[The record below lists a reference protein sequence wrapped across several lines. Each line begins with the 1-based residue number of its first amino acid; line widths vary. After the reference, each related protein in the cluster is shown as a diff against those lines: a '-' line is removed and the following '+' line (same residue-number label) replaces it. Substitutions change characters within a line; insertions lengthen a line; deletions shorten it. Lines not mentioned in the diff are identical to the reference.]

1 MAKRASKSTPPVVAT
16 ESFASRRSLRERG
29 VVAISLKTTDGLFF
43 SLYLSR
49 VPCIGEEVFCEG
61 EVYLITR
68 VQHDWLDEDGRAMV
82 GNHAYLTGSWIPD
95 EDDGIKVQRTV
106 KKRRRKAAK
115 KPRL

>member
-1 MAKRASKSTPPVVAT
+1 MAKRAPRSTPPVVVT
-16 ESFASRRSLRERG
+16 ESFASRRPLRERG
-29 VVAISLKTTDGLFF
+29 VVSISLKTTDGLFF

-95 EDDGIKVQRTV
+95 EDDGIPIPRR
-106 KKRRRKAAK
+106 KRRKTDVK
-115 KPRL
+115 